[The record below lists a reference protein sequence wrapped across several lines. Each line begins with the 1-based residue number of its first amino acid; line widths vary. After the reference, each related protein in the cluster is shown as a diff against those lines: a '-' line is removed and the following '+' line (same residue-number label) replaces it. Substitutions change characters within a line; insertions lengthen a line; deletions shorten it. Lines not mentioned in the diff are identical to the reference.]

1 MPSIIFI
8 DNKNKKKK
16 EGMFMI
22 AWIIGLVSMFSVVA
36 HCWYMRNIEQPYLL
50 LSKVAVVFSIGLGI
64 PYVWNLKLQ
73 RFKMIGNLI
82 LMLICVI
89 LLASPYVIKFFK

>member
-1 MPSIIFI
+1 MTNIILI
-8 DNKNKKKK
+8 DNKKKKKK

-22 AWIIGLVSMFSVVA
+22 SWIIGLVSMFSVVA
-36 HCWYMRNIEQPYLL
+36 HCWYMRKIEQPYLL
-50 LSKVAVVFSIGLGI
+50 LSKVVVIVSLSLGI
-64 PYVWNLKLQ
+64 PYVWDLKLQ

-89 LLASPYVIKFFK
+89 LLASPYISKIYK